1 MLKNTSFRLS
11 RILPSLNIYA
21 TSIYLLLSLLFLLT
35 FPVVS
40 QNRTTVSIEGEQ
52 FLINGQPTYLGQ
64 MWEGNKIEGLLFN
77 SRMVQGVFDDLNPET
92 AVRWKYPDTGEWNP
106 DRNTDEFVAAMEEW
120 LAHGLLAFT
129 VNLQG
134 GSPMGYGNKNWY
146 NSAYEEDGSLRPAY
160 FARLSKIL
168 DKADELGMVPIIGLF
183 YFGQDQ
189 NLKDD
194 VAVKNATEN
203 VVDWLHQKGYRHVLI
218 EVANECDN
226 KSYDR
231 DIIKANRIHELI
243 ELVKSKEKDGFR
255 YLVST
260 SYNGNSIPL
269 PNVVQSADFILI
281 HGNGVHD
288 PARIAEMV
296 TQTKQVAGYSPM
308 PIVFNEDDHFD
319 FEEDTNNL
327 VTAVQSYASWGFF
340 NYRLDGEGFEDGYQ
354 SIPVDW
360 GINSPRKKAFFAKL
374 KEITGY

>member
-1 MLKNTSFRLS
+1 MLNSNSFYIISTFFL
-11 RILPSLNIYA
+11 LA
-21 TSIYLLLSLLFLLT
+21 LLLSLPFSA
-35 FPVVS
+35 VS
-40 QNRTTVSIEGEQ
+40 QNQTTVSIEGEK
-52 FLINGQPTYLGQ
+52 FLINGELTYLDRDWNGH
-64 MWEGNKIEGLLFN
+64 KIEGLLFN

-92 AVRWKYPDTGEWNP
+92 AVRWKYPDTGEWDA
-106 DRNTDEFVAAMEEW
+106 DRNTNEFVAAMDDW

-129 VNLQG
+129 INLQG

-146 NSAYEEDGSLRPAY
+146 NSAYKEDGTLRPAY
-160 FARLSKIL
+160 FARLTKVL
-168 DKADELGMVPIIGLF
+168 DKADQLGMVPILGLF

-203 VVDWLHQKGYRHVLI
+203 VIDWLHEKGYRNVLI
-218 EVANECDN
+218 EIANECDN

-243 ELVKSKEKDGFR
+243 ELVKSKEQDGFR

-260 SYNGNSIPL
+260 SYNGGSIPR

-296 TQTKQVAGYSPM
+296 AQTKEVEGYSPM

-319 FEEDTNNL
+319 FEKDTNNL
-327 VTAVQSYASWGFF
+327 VTAVESYASWGYFD
-340 NYRLDGEGFEDGYQ
+340 YRMDSEGFEDGYQ

-360 GINSPRKKAFFAKL
+360 GINSPRKRAFFNKL

>member
-1 MLKNTSFRLS
+1 MLKNNFSHVSLCPFFYTASTSFLL
-11 RILPSLNIYA
+11 ILLIVLPFSA
-21 TSIYLLLSLLFLLT
+21 
-35 FPVVS
+35 VS
-40 QNRTTVSIEGEQ
+40 QNQTTVSIKGEQ
-52 FLINGQPTYLGQ
+52 FFINGQPTYSGRT
-64 MWEGNKIEGLLFN
+64 WNGHKIEGLLFN

-92 AVRWKYPDTGEWNP
+92 AIKWKYPDASEWDP
-106 DRNTDEFVAAMEEW
+106 DRNTDEFVAAMDDW

-146 NSAYEEDGSLRPAY
+146 NSAYEEDGTLRPAY
-160 FARLSKIL
+160 FTRLTKIL
-168 DKADELGMVPIIGLF
+168 DQADELGMVPILGLF

-189 NLKDD
+189 NLKDEA
-194 VAVKNATEN
+194 AVKKATEN
-203 VVDWLHQKGYRHVLI
+203 VIDWLLEKDYRHVLI

-226 KSYDR
+226 QAYDR
-231 DIIKANRIHELI
+231 EIIKADRIHELI
-243 ELVKSKEKDGFR
+243 ELVKSKKKDSFR

-260 SYNGNSIPL
+260 SYNGRSIPH

-296 TQTKQVAGYSPM
+296 AQTKQVDGYSPM

-319 FEEDTNNL
+319 FEKDTNNL
-327 VTAVQSYASWGFF
+327 VTAVQSYASWGYFD
-340 NYRLDGEGFEDGYQ
+340 YRMDGEGFEDGYQ

-360 GINSPRKKAFFAKL
+360 GINSPRKKAFFTKL